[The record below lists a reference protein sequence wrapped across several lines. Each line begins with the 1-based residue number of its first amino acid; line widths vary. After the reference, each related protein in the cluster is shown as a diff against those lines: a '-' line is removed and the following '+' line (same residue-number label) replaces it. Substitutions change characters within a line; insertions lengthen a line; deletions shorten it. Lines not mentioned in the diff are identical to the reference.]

1 MGNDEKIL
9 EVGSVSQQRVA
20 AYGALVKQL
29 HILIFSAKKV
39 PAQQIGNVFI
49 YSSGG
54 CCRLLALLKGYFLAK
69 KIIVQNQIDL
79 VSTQDPF
86 ESAQV
91 AFWLKKRYVVR
102 INIQI
107 HGDFFSNNSWKKQRW
122 FNSIRYRQ
130 AVCNLKRADSIR
142 VVSTRVRKS
151 LIEKFKIA
159 SDKIVVAPIYS
170 DFSRFGKFQR
180 DPASLKRDK
189 QFIFLTVSRLTR
201 EKNLAMVL
209 RAFAKLR
216 KSDRQ
221 VVLQIVGVGAK
232 KKNLE
237 RLAKKLK
244 IQDRVQFLGWLDKE
258 ELAQQYSKADCFL
271 LASDFE
277 GWGLAALEAAYFA
290 LPIVMTDVGCCGEIL
305 KPGRDVLSA
314 VPRDER
320 GFTAAMQRVL
330 DDDGLR
336 ADLGRNAKA
345 ALGKLPNREQTL
357 ELYKRAWFL

>member
-170 DFSRFGKFQR
+170 DFSGFNGFMAGGGQKG
-180 DPASLKRDK
+180 SGV
-189 QFIFLTVSRLTR
+189 FIFLTVSRLTK
-201 EKNLAMVL
+201 EKNLAMAL

-320 GFTAAMQRVL
+320 GFAAAMQRVL

-345 ALGKLPNREQTL
+345 ALAKLPNKEQIM
-357 ELYKRAWFL
+357 ELYRRAWFL